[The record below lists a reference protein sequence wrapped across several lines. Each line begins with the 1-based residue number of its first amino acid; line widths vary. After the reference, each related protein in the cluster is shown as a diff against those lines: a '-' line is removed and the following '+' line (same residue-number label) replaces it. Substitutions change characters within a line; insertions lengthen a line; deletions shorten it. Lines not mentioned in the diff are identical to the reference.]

1 MWGVMRTCNQYTNDI
16 SNHSFCFA
24 VLGFG
29 MILFVSLFWC
39 LFDDVLVFIC
49 LFDLCAHFLASLFV
63 LLACLH
69 LLIFSKFACHW
80 LLFVPLFFFACLFVN
95 LFAVPPFRVLFCFV
109 WVAVRLFRLFL
120 ILLRHISF
128 SLAVC
133 IFMNIGS
140 LGYQLCTERRDVYLS
155 VAVCTASK

>member
-1 MWGVMRTCNQYTNDI
+1 MHE
-16 SNHSFCFA
+16 SAF
-24 VLGFG
+24 LGFG
-29 MILFVSLFWC
+29 MILFVSLFWR

-69 LLIFSKFACHW
+69 LLIFSKFACHCLLLSLCL
-80 LLFVPLFFFACLFVN
+80 LLFIIIFFLFFFACLFVN

-140 LGYQLCTERRDVYLS
+140 LCYQLCTERRDVYLS